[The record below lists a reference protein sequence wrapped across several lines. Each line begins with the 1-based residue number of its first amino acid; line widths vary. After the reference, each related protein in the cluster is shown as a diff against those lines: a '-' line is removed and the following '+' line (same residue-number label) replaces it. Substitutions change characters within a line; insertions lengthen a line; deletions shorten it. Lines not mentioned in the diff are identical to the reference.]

1 MRNFRITFL
10 IVGCLFVFGI
20 YALAR
25 IPKQEF
31 PEYTIRQGVVVGV
44 YPGATAE
51 EVEEQLAK
59 PLEQFLMTYREVKRA
74 KTTSTSQNGMCYV
87 MVELNDDVNDKDE
100 VWSKVKHGLA
110 AFKMQLPAG
119 VAAVVTNDDFG
130 DTSALLITL
139 ESDTRSYRELKG
151 YMDDLSDRL
160 RRIESVSNLRP
171 YGVQQEQ
178 ISVYADPERLA
189 AYGIGEKTLSAAL
202 AAQGL
207 TPLGGSVSNAE
218 TETPIHIAPSLA
230 GEREVAEQIVWS
242 DPEGH
247 VLRVKDV
254 ARVVREYDDP
264 DSYIRNNG
272 HRCVLL
278 SLEMQAGNNIVEYGR
293 EVDEVLHAFIEEELP
308 ADVSV
313 QRIADQAKVVGDS
326 VHSFLRDLFV
336 AMAIIIVVM
345 MLLFPLRSAIVA
357 ALTIPMSTFISVG
370 MMYLCGI
377 PLNTVTL
384 AALVVVLGMIVDN
397 SIVVIDGY
405 LDYLG
410 RGHSRWFAAVE
421 SAREFFPSLLLA
433 TICICM
439 IFYPILF
446 TMTGMMG
453 DFLTWFPWTITI
465 NLMVSLLLAVMVIP
479 FLEILIIPAV
489 HVRRDGRRSFT
500 DRVHDVYRRVLAW
513 TFRHGWLTISLGAAS
528 VVVSLLIATQ
538 LKFRM
543 VPFADRDQF
552 AVEIYLRPDTPLE
565 RTGAVADSV
574 YRALRADERVKSVT
588 SFVGCSSPRFQMSYA
603 PQIAGKNYAQ
613 FIVNTTSV
621 DDTES
626 ILDEYAD
633 AWADRFPRSL
643 RQVQAA
649 RLPERAVAR
658 IPLLRQRHRLAARRG
673 RPADGP
679 HAADARTA
687 MGAYRLRGPAGDRRG
702 AARSRHGVAAG
713 HHAHGRGR
721 QHGPGV
727 GRRGRGFGL
736 GGRLQASGGAQAR
749 RPAGRTLAVGHRG
762 HLCLLARAG
771 GERAPAADR
780 RRGTRVEPVEDRPP
794 QRHALHHRDGRPETR
809 RQRDADD
816 LAHQPDAERR
826 DSAPAGRRD
835 RVGRRARVRRR
846 DPAAHRRGVEHL
858 AGDHLFLHPRQLP
871 QIRHHAGRHGLDV
884 AVSVRRDGRIV
895 DRRLHHRADLGA
907 GFHHPAGHDRAER
920 DPDVPACRGQT
931 QGLPLVGQA
940 GGLRRRKAP
949 HGPDL
954 PHDGHHGRGR
964 RADDVGRQYV
974 LGARGCYD
982 FRRRH
987 RFADPRG
994 HDPSGSLLQNLQ
1006 VMKKALVYLIL
1017 CCTALPAGAQTLT
1030 LDECRAAAAEHNRTL
1045 RDGRF
1050 ELEAA
1055 LQTRR
1060 EALTGYFPQVSATGG
1075 VFQAQHGLVQADF
1088 GMTIPQ
1094 LGTMNLPLSM
1104 VKRGLVGGV
1113 TAVQPVFAGLK
1124 IVNGNK
1130 LARLGEEVGRLQ
1142 LQKTESEVR
1151 EQTDAYYWQVVS
1163 LRDNLSTIEAVE
1175 RQLEEI
1181 HRQVELSVKAGLVT
1195 TNDLLRVE
1203 LRQQEIASNRLKVEN
1218 GLKVSKMLLAQH
1230 IGVDWRAF
1238 DVAAAEFGQP
1248 EAPAAFYVPVEEALD
1263 NRAEYRL
1270 AEKNVEAQKYRKR
1283 MERGKRLPTVGV
1295 GAGYLYYNVT
1305 DKDVDDGLVFAQ
1317 VSVPISDW
1325 WGGAHAL
1332 KKARI
1337 REQQAEN
1344 DRLQAREMLAV
1355 EIERTWSEVQESYAQ
1370 ILLTRRS
1377 VTSAAENLRQNRN
1390 FYQAGTAPLTDL
1402 LDAETLYTRSRNDF
1416 TSACAAYRTSLARY
1430 MRVTGR

>member
-1 MRNFRITFL
+1 MNYAEIKNCDIANGPGVR
-10 IVGCLFVFGI
+10 VSLFVSGCTHHCKGCFN
-20 YALAR
+20 
-25 IPKQEF
+25 
-31 PEYTIRQGVVVGV
+31 
-44 YPGATAE
+44 
-51 EVEEQLAK
+51 EVA
-59 PLEQFLMTYREVKRA
+59 
-74 KTTSTSQNGMCYV
+74 
-87 MVELNDDVNDKDE
+87 
-100 VWSKVKHGLA
+100 W
-110 AFKMQLPAG
+110 
-119 VAAVVTNDDFG
+119 DFG
-130 DTSALLITL
+130 YGKPFTQETINEILTMLKP
-139 ESDTRSYRELKG
+139 SYIR
-151 YMDDLSDRL
+151 
-160 RRIESVSNLRP
+160 
-171 YGVQQEQ
+171 
-178 ISVYADPERLA
+178 
-189 AYGIGEKTLSAAL
+189 
-202 AAQGL
+202 GL
-207 TPLGGSVSNAE
+207 TLLGGSVSNAE

-552 AVEIYLRPDTPLE
+552 AVEIYLRPDTSLE

-574 YRALRADERVKSVT
+574 YRALRADDRVKSVT

-621 DDTES
+621 GDTEA

-633 AWADRFPRSL
+633 AWADRFPEAYVKFKQLDYQNVPSLEFRFYGSDIDSL
-643 RQVQAA
+643 RA
-649 RLPERAVAR
+649 
-658 IPLLRQRHRLAARRG
+658 
-673 RPADGP
+673 
-679 HAADARTA
+679 AADRLMARMRQMPELQWVHTDYEDPRAIAEVRLDPVTA
-687 MGAYRLRGPAGDRRG
+687 SQLGITRTV
-702 AARSRHGVAAG
+702 VAANMALASG
-713 HHAHGRGR
+713 DVA
-721 QHGPGV
+721 V
-727 GRRGRGFGL
+727 GSVWEGDYNDIDIT
-736 GGRLQASGGAQAR
+736 GGAQAR

-771 GERAPAADR
+771 GERASAADR

-835 RVGRRARVRRR
+835 RAGRRARVRRR

-858 AGDHLFLHPRQLP
+858 AGDHLLLHPRQLP

-884 AVSVRRDGRIV
+884 AVSVRRDGRTV

-987 RFADPRG
+987 RLADPRG

-1030 LDECRAAAAEHNRTL
+1030 LDECRTAAAEHNRTL

-1088 GMTIPQ
+1088 AVPQ
-1094 LGTMNLPLSM
+1094 MGTLPVSM
-1104 VKRGLVGGV
+1104 VKRGIVGSV

-1124 IVNGNK
+1124 IINGNK

-1355 EIERTWSEVQESYAQ
+1355 EIEWTWSEVQESYAQ

>member
-59 PLEQFLMTYREVKRA
+59 PLEQFLMTYKEVKRA

-178 ISVYADPERLA
+178 ISVYADHARLA
-189 AYGIGEKTLSAAL
+189 AYGIGEKTLSVAL

-552 AVEIYLRPDTPLE
+552 AVEIYLRPDTSLE
-565 RTGAVADSV
+565 RTGAVA
-574 YRALRADERVKSVT
+574 
-588 SFVGCSSPRFQMSYA
+588 
-603 PQIAGKNYAQ
+603 
-613 FIVNTTSV
+613 NTTSV
-621 DDTES
+621 GDTEA

-633 AWADRFPRSL
+633 AWADRFPEAYVKFKQLDYQNVPSLEFRFYGSDIDSL
-643 RQVQAA
+643 RA
-649 RLPERAVAR
+649 
-658 IPLLRQRHRLAARRG
+658 
-673 RPADGP
+673 
-679 HAADARTA
+679 AADRLMARMRQMPELQWVHTD
-687 MGAYRLRGPAGDRRG
+687 YEDPR
-702 AARSRHGVAAG
+702 
-713 HHAHGRGR
+713 AHGRGR
-721 QHGPGV
+721 QYGPGI

-736 GGRLQASGGAQAR
+736 GGRLQAPGGAQAR

-762 HLCLLARAG
+762 HLCLFARAG
-771 GERAPAADR
+771 GERASAAGR

-835 RVGRRARVRRR
+835 RAGRRARVRRR

-987 RFADPRG
+987 RLADPRG

-1104 VKRGLVGGV
+1104 VKRGIVGGI
-1113 TAVQPVFAGLK
+1113 TAVQPVFAGLR